1 MKAYL
6 FLYNVIAMGAW
17 AYTLVLLVQA
27 AQEGKDAASAYEVV
41 GPVLK
46 IAQTMA
52 LLEVVHSLVG
62 LVRSPVVTTAMQVAS
77 RIVLL
82 WGYTN
87 MFEAASSHW
96 SMWLMV
102 GSWSLVEV
110 PRYAFYAV
118 NLYMDMDKVP
128 YPLFWARYSLFM
140 ILYPTG
146 ISGELIQVWS
156 TLKTTKNDES
166 LHWAYYTSLALM
178 MLYLPGGPIMY
189 GHMQKQRKNQFKKR
203 ANFGKPKPVL
213 SGLQF
218 PQDKKGGRSTTAA
231 CKDIFSAAIEVVDP
245 KAADAVR
252 NDRGWRFSYPRHI
265 VAQVAACAKSKEAA
279 VAIAKAGLKRAHD
292 TFEFIRDGQTYT
304 LAQAMDGRF
313 ADGFNTGLVE
323 GEGAAGDGTLEI
335 PYKDQVLSGDALKT
349 QVDAWV
355 AAGTIEPDTG
365 AAIKNV
371 ADHPEWLDLSDK
383 YFVLLG
389 AGSAMGP
396 LIQLMALGANII
408 AIDLDRP
415 GIWKRLFSIAKN
427 SPGKMYYP
435 LSRPAS
441 ECANEDEL
449 AEAAG
454 CNLFTQTPEI
464 RNWINESFADKELTV
479 GSYAYLHGALHVQVS
494 LAMDAIAASLIEN
507 GLNIRLASL
516 CTPTDVF
523 VCPMEARAAAAANHA
538 NAPAWQKLLSA
549 LTFGSKLVRNV
560 LPTVTTDSGVEL
572 AIVDGL
578 VTAQGPNYTLAK
590 RIQSWR
596 SVVSRES
603 MNTPTSINVAPSTAT
618 KSVVD
623 NKSFAAAYGGFRYF
637 AAMEVFYQE
646 TSNAVMGTLL
656 INDIRNE
663 DSPANPSVKLDSPM
677 QICSFNSF
685 HGGVW
690 RNGYKINSIGEVA
703 ALAYY
708 VNVYMFQ
715 IFAGAV
721 AATGLGYYIHLNGL
735 PIEF

>member
-1 MKAYL
+1 
-6 FLYNVIAMGAW
+6 MG
-17 AYTLVLLVQA
+17 VQH
-27 AQEGKDAASAYEVV
+27 
-41 GPVLK
+41 GP
-46 IAQTMA
+46 
-52 LLEVVHSLVG
+52 G
-62 LVRSPVVTTAMQVAS
+62 RG
-77 RIVLL
+77 R
-82 WGYTN
+82 
-87 MFEAASSHW
+87 
-96 SMWLMV
+96 
-102 GSWSLVEV
+102 
-110 PRYAFYAV
+110 
-118 NLYMDMDKVP
+118 
-128 YPLFWARYSLFM
+128 
-140 ILYPTG
+140 
-146 ISGELIQVWS
+146 
-156 TLKTTKNDES
+156 
-166 LHWAYYTSLALM
+166 
-178 MLYLPGGPIMY
+178 
-189 GHMQKQRKNQFKKR
+189 
-203 ANFGKPKPVL
+203 
-213 SGLQF
+213 
-218 PQDKKGGRSTTAA
+218 GRS
-231 CKDIFSAAIEVVDP
+231 
-245 KAADAVR
+245 R
-252 NDRGWRFSYPRHI
+252 RRH
-265 VAQVAACAKSKEAA
+265 ARPL
-279 VAIAKAGLKRAHD
+279 G
-292 TFEFIRDGQTYT
+292 
-304 LAQAMDGRF
+304 
-313 ADGFNTGLVE
+313 
-323 GEGAAGDGTLEI
+323 
-335 PYKDQVLSGDALKT
+335 QVLCAPGRRLCHGPA
-349 QVDAWV
+349 
-355 AAGTIEPDTG
+355 
-365 AAIKNV
+365 
-371 ADHPEWLDLSDK
+371 HPAH
-383 YFVLLG
+383 G
-389 AGSAMGP
+389 AGC
-396 LIQLMALGANII
+396 QHHCH
-408 AIDLDRP
+408 RP
-415 GIWKRLFSIAKN
+415 GPSWDLEASVFHCQELARKDVL
-427 SPGKMYYP
+427 
-435 LSRPAS
+435 PALAARV

-479 GSYAYLHGALHVQVS
+479 GSYAYLHGALHVQGS

-685 HGGVW
+685 HGVVW
-690 RNGYKINSIGEVA
+690 RNGFKINSIGEVA